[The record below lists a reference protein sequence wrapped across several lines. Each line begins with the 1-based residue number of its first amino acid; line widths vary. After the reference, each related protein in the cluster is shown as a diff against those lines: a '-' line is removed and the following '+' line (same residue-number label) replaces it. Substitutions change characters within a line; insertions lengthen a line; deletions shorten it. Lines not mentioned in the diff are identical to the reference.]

1 MPFINIKTNVDVKKE
16 KEEIIKSS
24 LGQLITILPGK
35 SESWLMIDIEK
46 NNSMYFK
53 GSDLPLA
60 LVKVELYGSSS
71 KDKYNKLTN
80 AITFLL
86 NKELNIDED
95 RIYVRFEEV
104 ENWGYFG
111 SLF

>member
-16 KEEIIKSS
+16 KEELIKSS
-24 LGQLITILPGK
+24 LGQLITLLPGK
-35 SESWLMIDIEK
+35 SESWLMINIEK

-53 GSDLPLA
+53 GSDSPLA

-71 KDKYNKLTN
+71 KDNYNKLTN
-80 AITFLL
+80 AITSLL
-86 NKELNIDED
+86 NKELSIDED

-104 ENWGYFG
+104 ENWGYSG